1 MIQIPPAIR
10 LSLGLVLLTVSILIL
25 AQALGLT
32 PNNDKQ
38 QLQLRQQLAE
48 TLAIQT
54 TVAMQ
59 RNDATMLNAI
69 FNNTVARNKEI
80 LSTALRQSTHGE
92 PLSQTEGHARF
103 WRGAANTSSTPT
115 HVRLPIYIDN
125 IQRGL
130 LEISFAPLQ
139 ENSDN
144 FLGLPN
150 FMALTLFIAL
160 SGFIGYWFF
169 IKRALKHLDPSAVV
183 PARVKNALNILS
195 EGVLILDKRQ
205 HIVLVNDTLS
215 EKLHSSEKQ
224 LLGRKASDMNWQVD
238 PSEEERDLPWEIAL
252 NTGQTRRGIN
262 LKLEV
267 KEVELTFRVNAVPI
281 QDDGGNRQGTIV
293 SFDDVSELE
302 EKNTLLEGL
311 LQQVSSVQAAL
322 EKKNRELGYLAS
334 RDPLTGCFNRRALY
348 EYLDKKF
355 ATAMDSKA
363 EFTCIMTDIDHFK
376 NVNDTYGHSVGDEI
390 IKMVANSIQD
400 SLRDGDI
407 VARYGGEE
415 FCVILPR
422 TPLSEACIVAER
434 CRETIEAQIC
444 EGVKVTSSFGVS
456 SLEFKPEDPQALI
469 TQADEALYLSKESGR
484 NCVNPWNPTLAN
496 KH

>member
-10 LSLGLVLLTVSILIL
+10 LSLGLVLLTLSILIL

-32 PNNDKQ
+32 PNGDKQ

-54 TVAMQ
+54 TIAMQ
-59 RNDATMLNAI
+59 RNDATMLDAAL
-69 FNNTVARNKEI
+69 NNTVSRNGEI
-80 LSTALRQSTHGE
+80 LSAALRDRQNNE
-92 PLSQTEGHARF
+92 LINQTKNHTRY
-103 WRGAANTSSTPT
+103 WRGAAKSTSTPT

-125 IQRGL
+125 MQRGL
-130 LEISFAPLQ
+130 LEISFAPMQ
-139 ENSDN
+139 QSSDN

-150 FMALTLFIAL
+150 FIALAIFIAI
-160 SGFIGYWFF
+160 SGFIGYWIF

-205 HIVLVNDTLS
+205 QIVLANDTLS
-215 EKLHSSEKQ
+215 EKLHSTEKQ
-224 LLGRKASDMNWQVD
+224 LLGRKASDMDWQID
-238 PSEEERDLPWEIAL
+238 KIESERDLPWEIAL
-252 NTGQTRRGIN
+252 NTGETRRGVN
-262 LKLEV
+262 LKLQV
-267 KEVELTFRVNAVPI
+267 KEAELAFRVNAVPI

-302 EKNTLLEGL
+302 EKNRLLEDL
-311 LQQVSSVQAAL
+311 LQQISGIQASL

-348 EYLDKKF
+348 EYLDSKF
-355 ATAMDSKA
+355 NAAMNSKS

-390 IKMVANSIQD
+390 IKMVASSIQET
-400 SLRDGDI
+400 LRDGDI

-415 FCVILPR
+415 FCIILPR
-422 TPLSEACIVAER
+422 TPLDQACIVADR
-434 CRETIEAQIC
+434 CRATIAAQVC

-456 SLEFKPEDPQALI
+456 SLEFDAKDPQALI

-484 NCVNPWNPTLAN
+484 NCVNHWNSSLAN